1 MIDNTQRVLLQIARC
16 IALSDGSISAEE
28 ERLLKELPERLFIDE
43 GAAAD
48 VVERSVIQQS
58 LTELAKSLTNHNDQC
73 AAARV
78 ACLIAGVSR
87 NPGDESDIN
96 SKERHAY
103 RELIE
108 ALQLSEDDLN
118 EIQWAAKEELQ
129 QKRSILNVILDAIYG
144 KDGWPDQ
151 SLLPPDFP
159 MI

>member
-73 AAARV
+73 AAVRV